1 MGLLELT
8 SLSEET
14 VWLSMVNHTSDGKDK
29 ERLSVCCFLAMWEM
43 ESLMSLEKRKK
54 KGPSNGWTVMK
65 KKKTHHEVSY
75 PDNNISSRK
84 TKKMNK
90 RKRTGTSY
98 TGQGEEPPKTRTHSS
113 STNLHTPMYFFLAN
127 FSFLEICYIS
137 TITPKMLVNLLS
149 DDKTITIY
157 ECALQMFCFLVLA
170 STECFMLAAMA
181 YDRYYA
187 ICHPLLYNIII
198 EETCL
203 KLILA
208 SWIIGSMVG
217 LIQTSLTFYLPFCR
231 LNKIHHF
238 YCDIPPIMALAC
250 TDTKFNEITTFLIV
264 LCVVVGTFL
273 LTMASYIKII
283 WTIVNHHS
291 AKGIKKTF
299 STCISHLI
307 VVTIFYGSGSVMY
320 LRPKSSYGTD
330 ADKFISL
337 MYTVIAPLL
346 NPFIYSLRN
355 NDVKCAVK
363 KIMHNKNIAQP

>member
-1 MGLLELT
+1 MGRGNQT
-8 SLSEET
+8 
-14 VWLSMVNHTSDGKDK
+14 MVTEFILIGFSDVPKMQNF
-29 ERLSVCCFLAMWEM
+29 LFSVFLCIFG
-43 ESLMSLEKRKK
+43 MSLFAHMF
-54 KGPSNGWTVMK
+54 SIVL
-65 KKKTHHEVSY
+65 Y
-75 PDNNISSRK
+75 NI
-84 TKKMNK
+84 
-90 RKRTGTSY
+90 
-98 TGQGEEPPKTRTHSS
+98 

-127 FSFLEICYIS
+127 FSFLEISYIL
-137 TITPKMLVNLLS
+137 TITLKMLVNLLS
-149 DDKTITIY
+149 DNKTITIY
-157 ECALQMFCFLVLA
+157 ECALQMFYFLLVGSA
-170 STECFMLAAMA
+170 EYFMLAAMA

-187 ICHPLLYNIII
+187 ICHPLLYNIVMRRD
-198 EETCL
+198 TCL
-203 KLILA
+203 KLILF
-208 SWIIGSMVG
+208 SWFIGSIVS
-217 LIQTSLTFYLPFCR
+217 LIQTSLTFDLPFCGP
-231 LNKIHHF
+231 NKINHF
-238 YCDIPPIMALAC
+238 YCDIPPIVALAC

-291 AKGIKKTF
+291 AKGIKKAF
-299 STCISHLI
+299 STCMSHLI

-363 KIMHNKNIAQP
+363 IMCNIKETQP